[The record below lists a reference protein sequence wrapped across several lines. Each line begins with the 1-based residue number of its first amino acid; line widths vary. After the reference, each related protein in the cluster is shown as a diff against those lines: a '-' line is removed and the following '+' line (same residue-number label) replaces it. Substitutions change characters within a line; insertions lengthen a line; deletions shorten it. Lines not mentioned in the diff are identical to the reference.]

1 MAKNP
6 NYSVQT
12 LAKLTNSKVK
22 TIEKIQKQG
31 TLDRK
36 LGRRKNKEL
45 RKKIRRA
52 VKENP
57 NMSVRDLADSLNTSR
72 ISTVKRV

>member
-31 TLDRK
+31 TLERK

-57 NMSVRDLADSLNTSR
+57 DMSVRDLADSLNTS
-72 ISTVKRV
+72 TFNC

>member
-31 TLDRK
+31 TLERK

-57 NMSVRDLADSLNTSR
+57 DMSVRDLADSLNTS
-72 ISTVKRV
+72 ISTVKCV

>member
-31 TLDRK
+31 TLERK

-57 NMSVRDLADSLNTSR
+57 DMSVRDLADSLNT

>member
-57 NMSVRDLADSLNTSR
+57 DMSVRDLADSLNTS
-72 ISTVKRV
+72 TVKCV

>member
-57 NMSVRDLADSLNTSR
+57 DMSVRDLADSLNTS
-72 ISTVKRV
+72 IVHQNFNC

>member
-57 NMSVRDLADSLNTSR
+57 DMSVRDLADSLNTS
-72 ISTVKRV
+72 I

>member
-57 NMSVRDLADSLNTSR
+57 DMSVRDLADSLNTS
-72 ISTVKRV
+72 ISTVKCV

>member
-57 NMSVRDLADSLNTSR
+57 DMSVRDLADSLNTS